1 MNLVPLEKLF
11 TVKYGNQFDLYQLD
25 EDDGYIDFVS
35 RGEKDNGVSS
45 KVKSYKGYEPFQAGL
60 ITVALGGSVLASFVQ
75 SNNFYTGQNVKV
87 LSPKRDMSL
96 LEKLYY
102 CMVIKHN
109 RFRYSALGREA
120 NKTLKDIL
128 IPEEMPDEFK
138 AIDIEKLQNLVL
150 DINSEFKR
158 ASNMIVK

>member
-1 MNLVPLEKLF
+1 MKLVQLEKLF

-25 EDDGYIDFVS
+25 TDDGHIDFVS

-45 KVKSYKGYEPFQAGL
+45 KVKTFKGNEPFHAGL

-75 SNNFYTGQNVKV
+75 TNNFYTGQNVKV
-87 LSPKRDMSL
+87 LSPKRKMDL

-102 CMVIKHN
+102 CMIIKHN

-128 IPEEMPDEFK
+128 IPEFMPEEFK
-138 AIDIEKLQNLVL
+138 TIDMEKLETLVTNITL
-150 DINSEFKR
+150 EFKR
-158 ASNMIVK
+158 AKKK

>member
-1 MNLVPLEKLF
+1 MKLVPLEKLF

-25 EDDGYIDFVS
+25 NDDGHIDFVS

-45 KVKSYKGYEPFQAGL
+45 KVKTFKGNEPFQAGL

-75 SNNFYTGQNVKV
+75 INNFYTGQNVKV
-87 LSPKRDMSL
+87 LSPKREMNL

-102 CMVIKHN
+102 CMAIKHN

-128 IPEEMPDEFK
+128 IPEFMPEELK
-138 AIDIEKLQNLVL
+138 VIDMEKLDTLVTS
-150 DINSEFKR
+150 INFEFKR
-158 ASNMIVK
+158 VKDI